1 VFVFNICLTRRF
13 TLNEVEGQDIF
24 RLRIINNGG
33 LVFLIIFA
41 LAIWGLVHSFLA
53 SHAAKDF
60 ARRSFGAGFMRLYRL
75 AYNIFSVTSFLPVLW
90 LVAALPDQN
99 LYSVPSPWKYLMIFG
114 QGLAA
119 LCLLIAVFQTDLF
132 YFVGL
137 RQLLFAEDKP
147 GSLVT
152 DGFYKLV
159 RHPIYTFSLFFLW
172 LNPNMTV
179 NSLTFYVGAT
189 LYFLIGAYFE
199 ERKLLREFGSVYAEY
214 KAVTPMLIPG
224 LVLS

>member
-1 VFVFNICLTRRF
+1 MF
-13 TLNEVEGQDIF
+13 Q
-24 RLRIINNGG
+24 
-33 LVFLIIFA
+33 IIFA

-53 SHAAKDF
+53 SLAVKDF
-60 ARRSFGAGFMRLYRL
+60 SRRTFGAGFMRLYRL
-75 AYNIFSVTSFLPVLW
+75 AYNIFSAISFLPVLW
-90 LVAALPDQN
+90 LVAILPDHN
-99 LYSVPSPWKYLMIFG
+99 LYSIPTPWKYLMLIG

-119 LCLLIAVFQTDLF
+119 LCLLIAVLQTDSLH
-132 YFVGL
+132 FVGL
-137 RQLLFAEDKP
+137 KQLFEEDRP

-152 DGFYKLV
+152 GGFYKLV
-159 RHPIYTFSLFFLW
+159 RHPIYTFSLLFLW
-172 LNPNMTV
+172 LNPTMTA

-224 LVLS
+224 LVLSKRQVETH

>member
-1 VFVFNICLTRRF
+1 MF
-13 TLNEVEGQDIF
+13 Q
-24 RLRIINNGG
+24 
-33 LVFLIIFA
+33 IIFA
-41 LAIWGLVHSFLA
+41 LAVWGLVHSFLA
-53 SHAAKDF
+53 SLAVKDL
-60 ARRSFGAGFMRLYRL
+60 ARRAFGTGFMRLYRL
-75 AYNIFSVTSFLPVLW
+75 AYNVFSAISFLPVLW
-90 LVAALPDQN
+90 LVATLPDRN
-99 LYSVPSPWKYLMIFG
+99 LYSVPAPWNYLLLAG

-119 LCLLIAVFQTDLF
+119 LCLLVAVLQTDSL

-137 RQLLFAEDKP
+137 KQLFEADKP

-152 DGFYKLV
+152 SGFYKLV

-172 LNPNMTV
+172 LNPSMTV
-179 NSLTFYVGAT
+179 NSLVFYIGAT

-224 LVLS
+224 LVISKR